1 MRDLSLHI
9 LDVAEN
15 SIRAGA
21 KRIEISI
28 AEDIASDLLSLEIR
42 DDGAGMDEETR
53 RSAARP
59 FFTGK
64 ANRRIGLGLALLEQA
79 TREAGGRFRIVSKPG
94 EGTRITATFR
104 FSHPDRKPIGDI
116 AATLETMVAGNPGV
130 EFRYERRRGMELDV
144 FDTREVGCR

>member
-9 LDVAEN
+9 LDIAEN

-21 KRIEISI
+21 KRIEISL
-28 AEDIASDLLSLEIR
+28 AEDLASDLLSLEIR
-42 DDGAGMDEETR
+42 DDGTGMDEQTR
-53 RSAARP
+53 RSAAHP
-59 FFTGK
+59 FFTSK

-79 TREAGGRFRIVSKPG
+79 AQEADGRFEIASEPG
-94 EGTRITATFR
+94 KGTRITATFR

-116 AATLETMVAGNPGV
+116 AATLEAMVSGNPGV
-130 EFRYERRRGMELDV
+130 DFRYERRQGSELDV

>member
-9 LDVAEN
+9 LDIAEN

-21 KRIEISI
+21 KHIEISL
-28 AEDIASDLLSLEIR
+28 AENLASDLLSLEIR
-42 DDGAGMDEETR
+42 DNGAGMDEATR

-59 FFTGK
+59 FFSSKT
-64 ANRRIGLGLALLEQA
+64 NRRIGLGLALLEQA
-79 TREAGGRFRIVSKPG
+79 TRDADGRFEIASEPG
-94 EGTRITATFR
+94 VGTRITAAFR

-116 AATLETMVAGNPGV
+116 AASLEALVAGNPGV
-130 EFRYERRRGMELDV
+130 DFRYERRSGMDLDV